1 MPRRRATRRPRRRVA
16 KKRNYRTRRRGLTTS
31 QTAKI
36 VETIEFNNIAPNYVQ
51 GLVFNLNQFERA
63 RTIATNF
70 RWMKATKVTWSIEP
84 QFNTYQSE
92 PGGSTVPYVY
102 TVMNRTQDSSFM
114 TLSDLLSQGAR
125 PIKLVNLKKMRDS
138 ITENIGHLS
147 AETLGWIAVILVHLA
162 TIPTLVAVLTG
173 LTEKLPPV
181 DMVALM
187 WLGLFT
193 FFVRSVIAKDLL
205 NMITIGF
212 GFFVQAMLMALIIFK

>member
-1 MPRRRATRRPRRRVA
+1 MQV
-16 KKRNYRTRRRGLTTS
+16 
-31 QTAKI
+31 
-36 VETIEFNNIAPNYVQ
+36 
-51 GLVFNLNQFERA
+51 NLR
-63 RTIATNF
+63 
-70 RWMKATKVTWSIEP
+70 
-84 QFNTYQSE
+84 
-92 PGGSTVPYVY
+92 
-102 TVMNRTQDSSFM
+102 D
-114 TLSDLLSQGAR
+114 
-125 PIKLVNLKKMRDS
+125 LVNIKRVTDS

-205 NMITIGF
+205 NIITIGF